1 LSFDGVNDWVTVN
14 DSAALDL
21 TTGMTLEAWI
31 RPSSLTTPRA
41 IVLKERTGG
50 LAYALASSDTSAAF
64 GYIRTTSDQ
73 TVTAPSPLALAT
85 WTHVTVTYDGS
96 TLRLFVNGAQVSS
109 RAVSGA
115 VTVSSGVLR
124 IGGSSVG
131 GLYFSGLI
139 DEVRIYNRALTPGE
153 IQADMTTPI
162 TP

>member
-1 LSFDGVNDWVTVN
+1 
-14 DSAALDL
+14 
-21 TTGMTLEAWI
+21 M
-31 RPSSLTTPRA
+31 

-124 IGGSSVG
+124 IGGSSVWAG
-131 GLYFSGLI
+131 CTSP
-139 DEVRIYNRALTPGE
+139 A
-153 IQADMTTPI
+153 
-162 TP
+162 